1 MKTDRADRK
10 KWLDALGKRVIVRE
24 NMYSPLIEAKVKEVS
39 ERYVKLH
46 FVENSVNRWCDYG
59 TYNLCEILPERDE
72 GVPIAPNT
80 PQFNNEMYKEIERR
94 MIEKQ
99 LAGKPILC
107 HSHKGDIVN
116 SDSGNSLRH
125 DFK

>member
-1 MKTDRADRK
+1 MKSDRK

-24 NMYSPLIEAKVKEVS
+24 NAYSPLIEAKIKEVS

-46 FVENSVNRWCDYG
+46 FVENGVNEWFDYG
-59 TYNLCEILPERDE
+59 TYKLCEILPERYE
-72 GVPIAPNT
+72 GVSIAPNT
-80 PQFNNEMYKEIERR
+80 PQFNNEMYKELERWIIEN
-94 MIEKQ
+94 E
-99 LAGKPILC
+99 LAKKPILC

-116 SDSGNSLRH
+116 SDSEKSLRH

>member
-1 MKTDRADRK
+1 MKSDRK

-24 NMYSPLIEAKVKEVS
+24 NVYSPLIEAKIKEVS

-46 FVENSVNRWCDYG
+46 FVENGVNEWFDYG
-59 TYNLCEILPERDE
+59 TYKLCEILPERYE

-80 PQFNNEMYKEIERR
+80 PQFNNEMYKELERW
-94 MIEKQ
+94 ITENE
-99 LAGKPILC
+99 LAKKPILC

-116 SDSGNSLRH
+116 SDSEKSLRH

>member
-1 MKTDRADRK
+1 MKTDRK

-24 NMYSPLIEAKVKEVS
+24 NVYSPLIEAKVKEVS

-59 TYNLCEILPERDE
+59 TYNLCEILPERYE
-72 GVPIAPNT
+72 GVPIAPRT
-80 PQFNNEMYKEIERR
+80 YQFENEMYKEIERR
-94 MIEKQ
+94 MIENE
-99 LAGKPILC
+99 LAKKPILWNLQSGGIMNC
-107 HSHKGDIVN
+107 G
-116 SDSGNSLRH
+116 SGNSLLH

>member
-1 MKTDRADRK
+1 MKSDRK

-24 NMYSPLIEAKVKEVS
+24 NAYSPLIEVKVKEVS

-46 FVENSVNRWCDYG
+46 SVENGVNEWFDYG
-59 TYNLCEILPERDE
+59 AYHLCEILPERYE
-72 GVPIAPNT
+72 GVPIAPSA
-80 PQFNNEMYKEIERR
+80 PHFENEMYKEIERLI
-94 MIEKQ
+94 IEKE

-116 SDSGNSLRH
+116 SDSKNSLSN

>member
-1 MKTDRADRK
+1 MKTDRK
-10 KWLDALGKRVIVRE
+10 KWLDALGKRVIVRQSG
-24 NMYSPLIEAKVKEVS
+24 YSSLIEAKIREVS

-46 FVENSVNRWCDYG
+46 FVESGANRWVDYDS
-59 TYNLCEILPERDE
+59 YHLCEILPERYE
-72 GVPIAPNT
+72 GVPIAPGT
-80 PQFNNEMYKEIERR
+80 PNFENEMYKEIERR